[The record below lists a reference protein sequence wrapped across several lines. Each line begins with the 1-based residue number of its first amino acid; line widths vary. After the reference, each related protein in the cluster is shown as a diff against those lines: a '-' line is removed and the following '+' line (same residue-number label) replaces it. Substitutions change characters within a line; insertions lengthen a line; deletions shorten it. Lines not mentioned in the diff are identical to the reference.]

1 MKENTLEESIINIIN
16 LNRSYNLV
24 EGKQLVSRQQI
35 FQNLNFSVKRGEFV
49 GVVGPSGC
57 GKSTLL
63 NIIGSLDSV
72 GNKKYVKILN
82 LQNNEKDIHIPEIEG
97 NGSVFVNGKD
107 IHLLKGSRKAHF
119 INQHIGFIFQF
130 HHLIPELTV
139 LQNVA
144 LPMQIKG
151 ESKKNAFQK
160 AMMLL
165 KDMDMDSHA
174 NRKPDILSGGEKQRV
189 AIARALINS
198 PDILLADE
206 PTGSLH
212 PQFKKDIIN
221 LFIRLN
227 QEKKI
232 TIVMVTHDVASLY
245 NEQKELMITR
255 LFDLAGSPVID
266 LTDQSVDGQTT

>member
-1 MKENTLEESIINIIN
+1 MERPIIKVTN
-16 LNRSYNLV
+16 LNRSYNLI

-35 FQNLNFSVKRGEFV
+35 FDNLNFSVQEGEFV

-72 GNKKYVKILN
+72 GNKNYIKIQPS
-82 LQNNEKDIHIPEIEG
+82 QNNDKDIRMPEIEG
-97 NGSVFVNGKD
+97 EGSVMVNDQD
-107 IHLLKGSRKAHF
+107 IHLLKGAKKARF
-119 INQHIGFIFQF
+119 INENIGFIFQF
-130 HHLIPELTV
+130 HHLIPELTA
-139 LQNVA
+139 LQNIA
-144 LPMQIKG
+144 LPMQIRG
-151 ESKKNAFQK
+151 QSKKTASQK
-160 AMMLL
+160 ALALL
-165 KDMDMDSHA
+165 KEMDMAHHA

-198 PDILLADE
+198 PLILLADE

-227 QEKKI
+227 REKKI
-232 TIVMVTHDVASLY
+232 TIVMVTHDVDSLY
-245 NEQKELMITR
+245 DDKKNLMITR
-255 LFDLAGSPVID
+255 LFSLTGS
-266 LTDQSVDGQTT
+266 SVDPVSCQRTNES